1 MYDANHEELKEINP
15 RSPGWCCREC
25 RSNLLPADLGIS
37 HPLCTGLVQTAVE
50 VAMRDRAALLQYG
63 TACQAW
69 PLWWPHRKPKGRS
82 IAALSSF
89 ACWPLLARLFGTGVC
104 SPMAERLL
112 ALSTS
117 RTRASLGGYSRLN
130 IVAITQPFRWCYIM
144 PKVPFF
150 PRVRLFL
157 PTCTARRRTV
167 KSWGFLSAL
176 HGLVFPC
183 VFNHRIP
190 LRGIL
195 IPQWYEL
202 GFFDV
207 YLRSTHVTAFE
218 VSPDTA
224 YVFVAA
230 TALQVTAGGL
240 V

>member
-1 MYDANHEELKEINP
+1 MQKQFAP
-15 RSPGWCCREC
+15 C
-25 RSNLLPADLGIS
+25 RSRDLPSSLHRLSADS
-37 HPLCTGLVQTAVE
+37 CE
-50 VAMRDRAALLQYG
+50 VAMRDRAALLPYG

-183 VFNHRIP
+183 VFNHRVP

-202 GFFDV
+202 GFLTYTWGARMWQHLKCHQIQHM
-207 YLRSTHVTAFE
+207 YLWQLL
-218 VSPDTA
+218 PCK
-224 YVFVAA
+224 
-230 TALQVTAGGL
+230 
-240 V
+240 